1 MSALTRAIYLAWSKS
16 RLARKEIS
24 FHAELTGA
32 KDVLVRLAERAPHT
46 LFSLYTAAALK
57 KAKRGRKITVL
68 SPLDA
73 DLLLSGFNEIFQER
87 IDVTETPSHGSKTF
101 KALKERFAKSS
112 FDLFLDLDPSAL
124 PELAILSE
132 AKLRIAY
139 QAEGL
144 FPYFNI
150 LFSPPKEADMHKRT
164 QFMSRYLTG
173 AEKITESLPRPQVLQ
188 RRINE
193 WLKKY
198 RYSAGDKTP
207 YLLSSVAID
216 TESLAGMKVFGAET
230 WMEEEPEIKAGLL
243 ASASAYIGK
252 PDRCF
257 ELAYLLEI
265 PSVIILG
272 GKTRHLKLPSSS
284 TLKVI
289 TQTAKETPPLEA
301 IEEALASLSL

>member
-1 MSALTRAIYLAWSKS
+1 M
-16 RLARKEIS
+16 
-24 FHAELTGA
+24 
-32 KDVLVRLAERAPHT
+32 LVRLAERAPHT

-73 DLLLSGFNEIFQER
+73 DLLLSGFNQIFNER
-87 IDVTETPSHGSKTF
+87 IDIADTPFYGSKAF
-101 KALKERFAKSS
+101 KALKDRFAKSS
-112 FDLFLDLDPSAL
+112 FDLFLDLNPSAL

-139 QAEGL
+139 QDKGL

-150 LFSPPKEADMHKRT
+150 LFSPPKEANMHKRT

-173 AEKITESLPRPQVLQ
+173 AEKITESLPSPQVNQ
-188 RRINE
+188 RKANE

-198 RYSAGDKTP
+198 GNKTP
-207 YLLSSVAID
+207 YLLSSIALD
-216 TESLAGMKVFGAET
+216 TESLGGMKVFGAET
-230 WMEEEPEIKAGLL
+230 WIQEEPQIKAGLL
-243 ASASAYIGK
+243 ASASAYVGK
-252 PDRCF
+252 PDRSF

-272 GKTRHLKLPSSS
+272 AKTPHLKLPSSP

-289 TQTAKETPPLEA
+289 TQTAKETPGLEA

>member
-24 FHAELTGA
+24 FHAGLTGA

-73 DLLLSGFNEIFQER
+73 DLLLSGFNEIFNER
-87 IDVTETPSHGSKTF
+87 IDIADTPFYGSKTF
-101 KALKERFAKSS
+101 KALKDRFAKSS
-112 FDLFLDLDPSAL
+112 FDLFLDLNPSAL
-124 PELAILSE
+124 PELAVLSE

-139 QAEGL
+139 QDKGL

-150 LFSPPKEADMHKRT
+150 LFSPPKEANMHKRT
-164 QFMSRYLTG
+164 QFMSRYLG
-173 AEKITESLPRPQVLQ
+173 CEGKITESLPSPQVNQ
-188 RRINE
+188 RKANE

-198 RYSAGDKTP
+198 GNKTP
-207 YLLSSVAID
+207 YLLSSIALD
-216 TESLAGMKVFGAET
+216 TERLVGMKVFGAET
-230 WMEEEPEIKAGLL
+230 WIQEEPEIKAGLL
-243 ASASAYIGK
+243 ASASAYVGK
-252 PDRCF
+252 PDRYF

-272 GKTRHLKLPSSS
+272 GKTRHLKLPSSP

-289 TQTAKETPPLEA
+289 TQTAKETSTLEA

>member
-16 RLARKEIS
+16 RLSRKEIS

-73 DLLLSGFNEIFQER
+73 DLLLSGFNEIFNER
-87 IDVTETPSHGSKTF
+87 IDIADTPSHGSKAF

-112 FDLFLDLDPSAL
+112 FDLFVDLDPFPL

-132 AKLRIAY
+132 AKLRITY
-139 QAEGL
+139 QDKGL

-150 LFSPPKEADMHKRT
+150 IFAPDKEADLHKQA
-164 QFMSRYLTG
+164 QFISKHLG
-173 AEKITESLPRPQVLQ
+173 CEGKITESLPRPQVNQ
-188 RRINE
+188 RKANE

-198 RYSAGDKTP
+198 GNKTP
-207 YLLSSVAID
+207 YLLSSIALD
-216 TESLAGMKVFGAET
+216 AERLGGMKVFGAEK
-230 WMEEEPEIKAGLL
+230 WIQEEPEIKVSLL

-257 ELAYLLEI
+257 ELACLLEI
-265 PSVIILG
+265 PSVIALPD
-272 GKTRHLKLPSSS
+272 TAHLDLPS
-284 TLKVI
+284 LPFIRVI
-289 TQTAKETPPLEA
+289 THAHKETPRLEA

>member
-1 MSALTRAIYLAWSKS
+1 MPALTRAIYLAWSKS

-32 KDVLVRLAERAPHT
+32 QNVLVRLAERAPHT
-46 LFSLYTAAALK
+46 LFSLHTAAALK
-57 KAKRGRKITVL
+57 KAKRGRRITVL
-68 SPLDA
+68 SPPDA
-73 DLLLSGFNEIFQER
+73 DLLLSGFKEIFNER
-87 IDVTETPSHGSKTF
+87 IDITDTPFYGSKTF

-112 FDLFLDLDPSAL
+112 FDLFLDLDPSPL

-164 QFMSRYLTG
+164 QFMSRHLTG
-173 AEKITESLPRPQVLQ
+173 AGKIEESLPPPQVLQ
-188 RRINE
+188 RRANE
-193 WLKKY
+193 WLKKHSH
-198 RYSAGDKTP
+198 SAGNKIP
-207 YLLSSVAID
+207 YLLSSIAID
-216 TESLAGMKVFGAET
+216 TESLGGMKVFGAET
-230 WMEEEPEIKAGLL
+230 WIQEEPEIKAGLL
-243 ASASAYIGK
+243 ASATAYVGK
-252 PDRCF
+252 PDRSF

-265 PSVIILG
+265 PCIIILT
-272 GKTRHLKLPSSS
+272 GKTRHLKLPSSP
-284 TLKVI
+284 TLRVI
-289 TQTAKETPPLEA
+289 TQTAKEAPPLEV

>member
-16 RLARKEIS
+16 RLARKEVS
-24 FHAELTGA
+24 FHAELSGA

-46 LFSLYTAAALK
+46 LFSLYTATALK

-73 DLLLSGFNEIFQER
+73 DLLLSGFNEIFNER
-87 IDVTETPSHGSKTF
+87 INVADTPFYGSKTF

-150 LFSPPKEADMHKRT
+150 LFSPPKEANMHKRT
-164 QFMSRYLTG
+164 QFMSRHLTG
-173 AEKITESLPRPQVLQ
+173 AGKITESLPRPQVLQ

-198 RYSAGDKTP
+198 GHSAGNKTP

-216 TESLAGMKVFGAET
+216 TESLVGMKVFGAET
-230 WMEEEPEIKAGLL
+230 WIREEPEIKAGLL
-243 ASASAYIGK
+243 ASASAYVGK
-252 PDRCF
+252 PDRYF

-265 PSVIILG
+265 PCLIILG
-272 GKTRHLKLPSSS
+272 GKTPHLKLPSSP
-284 TLKVI
+284 TLRVI
-289 TQTAKETPPLEA
+289 TQTAKETPRLEA

>member
-1 MSALTRAIYLAWSKS
+1 MSALTKAIYLAWSKS

-73 DLLLSGFNEIFQER
+73 SLLLSGFNEIFNER
-87 IDVTETPSHGSKTF
+87 IDIADTPSHGSKTF
-101 KALKERFAKSS
+101 KALKDRFAKSS
-112 FDLFLDLDPSAL
+112 FDLFIDLDPFPL

-132 AKLRIAY
+132 AKLRITH
-139 QAEGL
+139 QDKGL

-150 LFSPPKEADMHKRT
+150 IFAPDKEADLRKRA
-164 QFMSRYLTG
+164 QFMSKYLECEG
-173 AEKITESLPRPQVLQ
+173 KITESLPRPQVLQ
-188 RRINE
+188 RRANE
-193 WLKKY
+193 WLKKHSH
-198 RYSAGDKTP
+198 SAGSKIP
-207 YLLSSVAID
+207 YLLSSIALD
-216 TESLAGMKVFGAET
+216 AERLCGMKVFGAEK
-230 WMEEEPEIKAGLL
+230 WIQEEPEIKAGLL
-243 ASASAYIGK
+243 ASASAYVGK
-252 PDRCF
+252 PDRSF

-272 GKTRHLKLPSSS
+272 GKTRHLKLPSSP

-289 TQTAKETPPLEA
+289 TQTAKETPGLEA